1 MQKPNSTQLNAAKIQ
16 KCELF
21 PISPDYN
28 CPELQKDHPGT
39 MVQKVTL
46 WERGWQSIS
55 SQKNQ
60 LQEGSKWAQ

>member
-46 WERGWQSIS
+46 
-55 SQKNQ
+55 
-60 LQEGSKWAQ
+60 